1 MDKQNALQAP
11 QTESEAWLSALYDGE
26 LDGEESRRAVAR
38 LGQDAEAA
46 RRWSEYS
53 LIGDAMRGCLA
64 DSTRLDARLRAALA
78 AEPTVLAP
86 MPASPP
92 SHRHYYWLAAA
103 ASVAAIAWGVLSVS
117 PRGDGEPAVPVAA
130 NSEQGPIAAASNN
143 EVQAYLVAHQDYA
156 YAVASEPEMRLTR
169 VPVAGDGR

>member
-1 MDKQNALQAP
+1 MDKHNALHAP
-11 QTESEAWLSALYDGE
+11 QTESEAWLSALLDGE
-26 LDGEESRRAVAR
+26 LDDEEARPAVAR

-64 DSTRLDARLRAALA
+64 DSARLDARIRAALA
-78 AEPTVLAP
+78 EEPTVLAP

-92 SHRHYYWLAAA
+92 SHRTYYWLAAA

-117 PRGDGEPAVPVAA
+117 PHGGEAPVVPVAA
-130 NSEQGPIAAASNN
+130 NSEPVEPGPAPGS
-143 EVQAYLVAHQDYA
+143 EVQAYLAAHQDYA

-169 VPVAGDGR
+169 VSLAGEAR